1 MNADTEIRNHRP
13 ETKYLTTETSMKT
26 KVKQHFSIASK
37 ELDFCFH
44 RCLGGKEME
53 KQREK
58 QGATHFAGP
67 VFL

>member
-1 MNADTEIRNHRP
+1 
-13 ETKYLTTETSMKT
+13 MKT